1 MMYNFIELSQFHIIL
16 HPEHM

>member
-1 MMYNFIELSQFHIIL
+1 MYNFIELSQFHIIL